1 MPVVNWS
8 KKPAKKWLAAR
19 IFCRKAEKGSG
30 HRKNMNKTILSI
42 LAGLGG
48 MFGWGTSDFFA
59 SLGAD
64 KIGHFKT
71 FFWSQLIGMIFIML
85 FIPFFALNINIS
97 FTIFLLLVVSSIFYA
112 VAYLFFYKA
121 FEIGNVSII
130 MTTINLDPVSAMV
143 IAFIFLGQRLSSW
156 QFIGVLMII
165 AGVTLVS
172 LKIQDLKNKKF
183 RLLSGVKET
192 LIAAILFGIY
202 WNLSEI
208 ATEQIGWLSFT
219 LFVKV
224 GAILFLL
231 LFSFFAKRKLEIVKI
246 STKTKLI
253 LALVGILE
261 AAGVTSVNYG
271 MAVGDVILVAP
282 ISSALSVVTIGLAI
296 IFLKEKITR
305 MQGFG
310 MFMVLVGIVFTTF

>member
-1 MPVVNWS
+1 
-8 KKPAKKWLAAR
+8 
-19 IFCRKAEKGSG
+19 
-30 HRKNMNKTILSI
+30 MNKTILSI
-42 LAGLGG
+42 FAGLGG

-71 FFWSQLIGMIFIML
+71 FFWSQLVGMIFIIL
-85 FIPFFALNINIS
+85 LIPFFALNINVS
-97 FTIFLLLVVSSIFYA
+97 FAIFLLLIVSSVFYA

-130 MTTINLDPVSAMV
+130 MTTINLDPVSAMI

-208 ATEQIGWLSFT
+208 ITEQIGWPSFT
-219 LFVKV
+219 LFVKI
-224 GAILFLL
+224 GAILFLFF
-231 LFSFFAKRKLEIVKI
+231 FSFFAKRKMNILGTP
-246 STKTKLI
+246 TKTKLI
-253 LALVGILE
+253 LALVGIME
-261 AAGVTSVNYG
+261 AAGVASVNYG

-296 IFLKEKITR
+296 IFLKEKITK

-310 MFMVLVGIVFTTF
+310 ILMVLAGIVCTAF